1 MQDKNSQ
8 NKKNKRRI
16 VVTILNETISKKK
29 TNNRSRLIPFCGG
42 LMDDYWPETRGSYP
56 RRQTTP
62 PLSHDWPTTRT
73 THRARGHWKS
83 GSSHYHGT
91 TEIFNNKNNGP
102 LGKNKRQARAGSS
115 SPLRKTMDGELADVI
130 MDFFGRTM
138 LKSSFMCY
146 RSWAVLAEALNREL
160 MRRVAPP
167 PQNLVSTM

>member
-1 MQDKNSQ
+1 
-8 NKKNKRRI
+8 
-16 VVTILNETISKKK
+16 
-29 TNNRSRLIPFCGG
+29 
-42 LMDDYWPETRGSYP
+42 MDDYWPEARGSYP
-56 RRQTTP
+56 RRQSTT

-73 THRARGHWKS
+73 AHRARGHWKS
-83 GSSHYHGT
+83 GSSHYIGT
-91 TEIFNNKNNGP
+91 TEIFDNNGP
-102 LGKNKRQARAGSS
+102 LGKSKRQVVAGSS

-167 PQNLVSTM
+167 PNLVSTM